1 MDITVLMKGVPDRE
15 TLRFDPVG
23 RTVVR
28 SGVEQAL
35 NPFDQRALRVALE
48 LRRTGERVGVLS
60 LGPPDVL
67 PPLREAR
74 ALGADAGILLTDP
87 AFAGSDVLATARALV
102 AGLGRLGHILVLAGA
117 RSTDSDTG
125 LVGPEVAAL
134 LGVPVVTGARAI
146 LRDPLTD
153 ELDVTVDAP
162 GGWARVRLAP
172 PAVVTVGEKITR
184 PLHVEPRQLS
194 RPDNELA
201 VELLGPA
208 ALGLDPALIGA
219 RGSPTTVEEVREVAA
234 HRAGRRFARGA
245 VEERVAEAVGALVPL
260 LGAPAV
266 APAPLGPPPSQLRE
280 EGEIL
285 LVASDARGRL
295 DEGALGWF
303 SEMRRSLSAHWPS
316 AVWFGT
322 APSAETSARLSAA
335 GALSGHRLVTGAH
348 PPDSRAGARA
358 LTLLVED
365 RPRLA
370 AVLTTA
376 EPFGRELAGQFAAAR
391 GLGAVGDA
399 TALGD
404 DSGRGLAFVK
414 PSFGGRT
421 LATIRSRT
429 RPVVA
434 TVRPGLFPVAEARPS
449 ESPLRWEVLAAPP
462 SESAVQRLGEGQ
474 DPASFPAPEGAEVV
488 VAVGR
493 GIGGPDGIASVLPAV
508 ARWGAALVG
517 TRRVVDAGW
526 LPSHLQVGL
535 TGRALAP
542 RLAILLGVRGSGHHM
557 VGWRRARAIVAVNAD
572 PAAPVFDEAD
582 LGLVGSVEE
591 LLPQLVEPVARALGR

>member
-28 SGVEQAL
+28 SGVAQVL

-74 ALGADAGILLTDP
+74 ALGADVGILLSDP

-102 AGLGRLGHILVLAGA
+102 AGLGRLGHHLVLAGA

-125 LVGPEVAAL
+125 LVGPEVAAIL
-134 LGVPVVTGARAI
+134 RVPVVTGARAI
-146 LRDPLTD
+146 LRDPRTD
-153 ELDVTVDAP
+153 ELDVTVDTP
-162 GGWARVRLAP
+162 GGWATVRLAP
-172 PAVVTVGEKITR
+172 PAVVTVGEKITK
-184 PLHVEPRQLS
+184 PLHVDPRQLS

-201 VELLGPA
+201 VEILGPA

-219 RGSPTTVEEVREVAA
+219 RGSPTSVEEVREVAPQ
-234 HRAGRRFARGA
+234 RAGRRFAQGA
-245 VEERVAEAVGALVPL
+245 VEERVAEAVGALGPL
-260 LGAPAV
+260 LGAPATT
-266 APAPLGPPPSQLRE
+266 PTPLGAPPPLRE
-280 EGEIL
+280 EGEIA

-303 SEMRRSLSAHWPS
+303 SELRRALADRWPS
-316 AVWFGT
+316 ALWFGT

-335 GALSGHRLVTGAH
+335 GALSGYRLVTGGQ
-348 PPDSRAGARA
+348 PPDSRAAALALAR
-358 LTLLVED
+358 LVED

-404 DSGRGLAFVK
+404 DPGRGLSFVK

-429 RPVVA
+429 YPVVA
-434 TVRPGLFPVAEARPS
+434 TLRPGLYPVAGARPS

-462 SESAVQRLGEGQ
+462 SATAVHRLGEGQ

-572 PAAPVFDEAD
+572 PAAPVFDEVD
-582 LGLVGSVEE
+582 LGIVGAVEE
-591 LLPQLVEPVARALGR
+591 LLPLLVEPVARALGR